1 VILRAL
7 LLLILLA
14 AAFGL
19 FARRT
24 RLLARIVL
32 LGRPVDR
39 SGEIQTRVAREATQV
54 LGQRKL
60 FQRALPGTMHA
71 LIFWGFLVLLTTILE
86 AMGQA
91 IDPDFAIPWIGHT
104 GWLGLLQD
112 VFAGGV
118 LVGLAIA
125 VGIRLAQR
133 PERFVGSHRRDAY
146 RILGLIFW
154 IVATLLLYQGARIAA
169 GIGESPAAWTPLSSA
184 ASHAFTWMGP
194 GSRRVFVWVFLWLH
208 LALVLGFLV
217 YLPYSK
223 HLHIVTSAV
232 NVWLSSTRPRG
243 SLEPLK
249 IDMAALES
257 GTQSLGA
264 ETLSGLSRKSLL
276 DLGACTECG
285 RCQSACPA
293 WNTGKPL
300 SPKLL
305 IMNLRDHALAEGP
318 ALLRAQA
325 AGEAFEPQALVP
337 DVVDD
342 EAVWACTTCGACVQE
357 CPVDIEHVDTI
368 VDLRRALVMGESRFP
383 TEAGAMLRNL
393 ESSSNPWGQPQS
405 ARADWADGLGV
416 PMVTGA
422 APEVLYWVGCAGS
435 FDDRAKKITRSV
447 AELLRRAGVPF
458 AILGPRELCSGDPAR
473 RMGNEFLFQTL
484 AEQNVETL
492 NGVGVRTIVA
502 NCPHCFNTLRNEY
515 PAYGGNYEVVHHT
528 QLLASL
534 LEEGRLAPSQEV
546 RTLLTYHDPCYL
558 GRHNEIYE
566 PPRQLLDAVPG
577 MRRVEMPR
585 HHQRGLCCG
594 AGGSR
599 MWMEERIGKRIN
611 AERMDEAASTGAET
625 VGVAC
630 PYCLVMLDDGAKA
643 RAEGP
648 PVEVL
653 DVAQLI
659 ERSLSGRR
667 GDDRSDAV
675 SGHPE

>member
-1 VILRAL
+1 VILRGL
-7 LLLILLA
+7 LLLIVLA
-14 AAFGL
+14 AAVGL

-24 RLLARIVL
+24 LLLARIVR

-39 SGEIQTRVAREATQV
+39 SGDVPSRVARETAQV

-71 LIFWGFLVLLTTILE
+71 LIFWGFLVLLTTIVE
-86 AMGQA
+86 AMGQT
-91 IDPDFAIPWIGHT
+91 IDPDFAIPWIGRT

-112 VFAGGV
+112 LFAGGV

-125 VGIRLAQR
+125 VGIRLVQR
-133 PERFVGSHRRDAY
+133 PERFVGSHRRDAF
-146 RILGLIFW
+146 RILGLILW
-154 IVATLLLYQGARIAA
+154 IVVTLLLYQGARVAA
-169 GIGESPAAWTPLSSA
+169 GLAESPTAWTPLSTA
-184 ASHAFTWMGP
+184 ASHAFTWMTP
-194 GSRRVFVWVFLWLH
+194 GSRRFFLWTLLWLH
-208 LALVLGFLV
+208 LALVLGFLI

-223 HLHIVTSAV
+223 HLHIATSAL

-249 IDMAALES
+249 IDMAALEA

-264 ETLSGLSRKSLL
+264 DTLGGLSRKSLL

-305 IMNLRDHALAEGP
+305 IMDLRDHALAEGP
-318 ALLRAQA
+318 AMLRAQA
-325 AGEAFEPQALVP
+325 AGEPFEPQSLVP

-357 CPVDIEHVDTI
+357 CPVDIEHIDTI

-383 TEAGAMLRNL
+383 AEAGAMLRNL

-405 ARADWADGLGV
+405 ARAEWADGLGV
-416 PMVTGA
+416 PLVNGA

-435 FDDRAKKITRSV
+435 FDDRAKKVSRAV
-447 AELLRRAGVPF
+447 AELLTRAGVSF
-458 AILGPRELCSGDPAR
+458 AILGPRELCTGDPAR

-515 PAYGGNYEVVHHT
+515 PAYGGRYEVLHHT
-528 QLLASL
+528 QLLARL
-534 LEEGRLAPSQEV
+534 LDEGRLAPSEEV

-558 GRHNEIYE
+558 GRHNEIYG

-577 MRRVEMPR
+577 VRQVEMPR
-585 HHQRGLCCG
+585 HHERGLCCG

-611 AERMDEAASTGAET
+611 AERMDEAVSTGAQT

-630 PYCLVMLDDGAKA
+630 PYCLIMLDDGAKS
-643 RAEGP
+643 RADGP

-653 DVAQLI
+653 DVAQVI
-659 ERSLSGRR
+659 GRSLPPARAE
-667 GDDRSDAV
+667 DRPDSV
-675 SGHPE
+675 PGPPE